1 MHKILGKVISVVLLF
16 ALIFISVAQAEQAI
30 QDEGNELVVWLYE
43 SFSSE
48 ANDITLQRIEAF
60 EEEYGVT
67 IDYEWITEQSYL
79 QKYNAAVEANV
90 VPDVTYM
97 RSDFVQQSYPNIYLK
112 KLDALAEEINATS
125 PFVDGYLKVA
135 TIADAVYIIPMFTSA
150 QPAIYRKDLFAEAGY
165 DTFPATWAELADACI
180 KISAAHPDIA
190 AFGIGCG
197 VNENEGEQIFRRMMW
212 GYGGGLFDADGNVNA
227 NCKEN
232 AEAWQLYVDMFKAGA
247 APADAASWDAG
258 TNNSSYLNGTVA
270 LTFNALTL
278 VNALAGEGYEDLNA
292 NTGVA
297 MVPGGP
303 AGTFVD
309 TASYGWAIFE
319 NAAHPATAEA
329 FVKFMNDPEWYA
341 DWIGQLAPIYGPVF
355 QSVADNEIWSQE
367 PNSIL
372 IDFAKTGVL
381 YGYPSTDVNVQ
392 VRAAQVYNSYKVN
405 EAMSKIIVDGITVEE
420 ALDWLQAE
428 IEAM

>member
-16 ALIFISVAQAEQAI
+16 ALIFISVAPAEQAI

-112 KLDALAEEINATS
+112 KLDALAEEINAAS

-247 APADAASWDAG
+247 APADAAS
-258 TNNSSYLNGTVA
+258 
-270 LTFNALTL
+270 
-278 VNALAGEGYEDLNA
+278 
-292 NTGVA
+292 
-297 MVPGGP
+297 
-303 AGTFVD
+303 
-309 TASYGWAIFE
+309 
-319 NAAHPATAEA
+319 
-329 FVKFMNDPEWYA
+329 
-341 DWIGQLAPIYGPVF
+341 
-355 QSVADNEIWSQE
+355 
-367 PNSIL
+367 
-372 IDFAKTGVL
+372 
-381 YGYPSTDVNVQ
+381 
-392 VRAAQVYNSYKVN
+392 
-405 EAMSKIIVDGITVEE
+405 
-420 ALDWLQAE
+420 
-428 IEAM
+428 